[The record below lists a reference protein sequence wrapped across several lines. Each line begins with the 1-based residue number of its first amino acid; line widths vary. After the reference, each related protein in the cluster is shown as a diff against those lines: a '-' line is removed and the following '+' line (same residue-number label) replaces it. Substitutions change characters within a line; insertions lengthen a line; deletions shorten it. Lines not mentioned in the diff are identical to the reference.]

1 MGAVAT
7 VMEKFLKLE
16 KKDLSILSF
25 FTQMTIIGWK
35 VSVVS
40 VNRNAGFPKG
50 CGRLV
55 VVGGNNL
62 GKMATNCMKIT
73 KLAFLGQ
80 NSGSETWGG
89 RGGGGQAHTYSTHIH
104 TYSVKAKSQAGKTAV
119 GARALLE
126 HSNHLVKV
134 GVEATCLHALTL
146 FRTFK
151 NIVID
156 LMVWKY
162 RFSNERCIKKDRM
175 LLFSGKRSCLKY
187 TF

>member
-1 MGAVAT
+1 M
-7 VMEKFLKLE
+7 
-16 KKDLSILSF
+16 
-25 FTQMTIIGWK
+25 Q
-35 VSVVS
+35 
-40 VNRNAGFPKG
+40 GFPKG
-50 CGRLV
+50 V
-55 VVGGNNL
+55 VDWWWWGGNNL
-62 GKMATNCMKIT
+62 GKMAKNCMKIT

-80 NSGSETWGG
+80 NSGSETWG
-89 RGGGGQAHTYSTHIH
+89 RGGGQAHTYSTHIH

-156 LMVWKY
+156 LMV
-162 RFSNERCIKKDRM
+162 
-175 LLFSGKRSCLKY
+175 
-187 TF
+187 

>member
-55 VVGGNNL
+55 V
-62 GKMATNCMKIT
+62 
-73 KLAFLGQ
+73 
-80 NSGSETWGG
+80 GG
-89 RGGGGQAHTYSTHIH
+89 RGGGQAHTYSTHIH

-175 LLFSGKRSCLKY
+175 LLFNGKRSCLKY

>member
-1 MGAVAT
+1 M
-7 VMEKFLKLE
+7 
-16 KKDLSILSF
+16 
-25 FTQMTIIGWK
+25 Q
-35 VSVVS
+35 
-40 VNRNAGFPKG
+40 GFPKG
-50 CGRLV
+50 V
-55 VVGGNNL
+55 VDWWW
-62 GKMATNCMKIT
+62 
-73 KLAFLGQ
+73 
-80 NSGSETWGG
+80 WGG
-89 RGGGGQAHTYSTHIH
+89 IIWAKWLQTAWKLQNWHFWVKTVGVRHEGGGGGGGQAHTYSTHIH